1 MSMNRAIAFD
11 IYGTLIDTDGVL
23 TVLSEQVGEKAP
35 AIGVLWR
42 QKQLEYSFRR
52 GLMQYYQDFSIC
64 TRDALLFACQTHDV
78 KLDAAAQQRVL
89 GSYAE
94 LPAFADVAAG
104 LGELVDAGVPL
115 YAFSNGS
122 RAAVTGLLQRAGL
135 SDLFKQ
141 VISVEDVQS
150 FKPDPKVYAHLA
162 QQCGLEAKQI
172 WLVSSNPFD
181 VLGAAHSGLRTAW
194 LQRDPAV
201 VFDPWGI
208 EPNVTLHSLLGL
220 ADRLPQE
227 RR

>member
-1 MSMNRAIAFD
+1 MNRAIAFD

-35 AIGVLWR
+35 AICALWR
-42 QKQLEYSFRR
+42 NKQLEYSFRR
-52 GLMQYYQDFSIC
+52 GLMQDYQDFSIC

-78 KLDAAAQQRVL
+78 KLDAQAQRRVL
-89 GSYAE
+89 GSYSE

-104 LGELVDAGVPL
+104 LGQLVDAGVPL
-115 YAFSNGS
+115 HAFSNGS

-135 SDLFKQ
+135 SGFFQQ
-141 VISVEDVQS
+141 VVSVEDVQS

-162 QQCGLEAKQI
+162 QQCALPASQI

-181 VLGAAHSGLRTAW
+181 VLGAAHSGLRAAW
-194 LQRDPAV
+194 LQRDLGA

-208 EPNVTLHSLLGL
+208 EPPITLHSLLGL
-220 ADRLPQE
+220 ADHLPQDPL
-227 RR
+227 